1 MKKLLIGLVALA
13 FTFSLGTVVMS
24 KKSGTRTL
32 DWHKGGKSVKINFS
46 LHKTKGV
53 KCTSCHHKHNNGK
66 RYFKKCGPCH
76 SSKAKAMKIGHKMCK
91 SCHKKKGGPKT
102 CKGCHK

>member
-1 MKKLLIGLVALA
+1 MVVLA

-32 DWHKGGKSVKINFS
+32 DWHKGGKKAKINFS
-46 LHKTKGV
+46 LHSRKGV
-53 KCTSCHHKHNNGK
+53 KCASCHPKHSNGK
-66 RYFKKCGPCH
+66 RHYKKCGTCH
-76 SSKAKAMKIGHKMCK
+76 SSSTMAKKIGHVMCK
-91 SCHKKKGGPKT
+91 NCHKQGSGPKT